1 MLRQVFAK
9 ESAELRHD
17 PRLRWSLIMVYALFA
32 VALFTGFRYYS
43 QTHRQHKEAQQASY
57 QQWLTQGEKN
67 PHSAAHYGFYAYKP
81 VPLLSVIDK
90 GTDDYLG
97 NAVWMEAHKQNE
109 VRERAAQ
116 DAVDLGRFGTLT
128 VGFLW
133 QYILPLVIIL
143 LTFNCVSKERESGTL
158 RMLLA
163 TETSPRQLVL
173 GKAGAVLWLVWLL
186 FFLPMFALSA
196 AAMLVAGSGEM
207 FLQNLPGLGL
217 VFLLYTIFLAL
228 LTSIGVWV
236 SAQVR
241 QSGLALV
248 ALLGFWAFGAF
259 FVPRMGSSFAKAAHP
274 TPSAFAFSQQ
284 IEYEKSN
291 GIDGH
296 NPSDRFYKELETRT
310 LKEYDMDSLSQLPVS
325 FAAISLQ
332 ASENR
337 DWVIFDKN
345 YGVLFETFQRQNR
358 FMDAFNALSPMLA
371 MRDLSRALAGTDL
384 DKHVDFTRHAE
395 QFRRM
400 MQQTLN
406 GEMKTK
412 AVGKDYDYMADETLW
427 KKIPSFAY
435 TPPNVDAV
443 LRNQYLNL
451 LILLTW
457 TGGVWLLL
465 GWSAKQLRP

>member
-9 ESAELRHD
+9 EYAELRQD
-17 PRLRWSLIMVYALFA
+17 PRLRWSLMIVYALFA
-32 VALFTGFRYYS
+32 VALFTGYRYYS
-43 QTHRQHKEAQQASY
+43 QTHRQHTEAQQASY
-57 QQWLTQGEKN
+57 EQWLDQGQKN

-90 GTDDYLG
+90 GMDDYLG

-143 LTFNCVSKERESGTL
+143 LTFNAVSKERESGTL

-173 GKAGAVLWLVWLL
+173 GKAWAVLQAVWLL
-186 FFLPMFALSA
+186 FFLPMFAVSA
-196 AAMLVAGSGEM
+196 AAMLAAGGGEA
-207 FLQNLPGLGL
+207 FVQNLPGLGL
-217 VFLLYTIFLAL
+217 AFVFYTIFLAL
-228 LTSIGVWV
+228 LTGIGVWV

-259 FVPRMGSSFAKAAHP
+259 FVPRIGSSFAKAAHP

-284 IEYEKSN
+284 VEYEKSN

-296 NPSDRFYKELETRT
+296 NPSDKFYKELEAKT
-310 LKEYDMDSLSQLPVS
+310 LQEYGVDSLSQLPVS

-345 YGVLFETFQRQNR
+345 YGALFDTFQRQNR
-358 FMDAFNALSPMLA
+358 FMDAFNALSPVLA
-371 MRDLSRALAGTDL
+371 MRNLSRALAGTDV

-395 QFRRM
+395 GFRRM

-412 AVGKDYDYMADETLW
+412 AAGKDYDYMADETLW
-427 KKIPSFAY
+427 KKIPPFTY
-435 TPPNVDAV
+435 RPPGVGAV
-443 LRNQYLNL
+443 LKNQWLNL
-451 LILLTW
+451 SVLLVW
-457 TGGVWLLL
+457 TVGVWVLL
-465 GWSAKQLRP
+465 GWTARRLRP